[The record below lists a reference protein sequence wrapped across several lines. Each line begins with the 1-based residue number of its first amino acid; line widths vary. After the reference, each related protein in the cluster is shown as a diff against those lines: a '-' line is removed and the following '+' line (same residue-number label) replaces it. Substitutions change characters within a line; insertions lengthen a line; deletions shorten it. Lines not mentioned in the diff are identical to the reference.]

1 MQCRNGGEMS
11 EWRRREEI
19 VIYIDC
25 DVVVVHVPFLM
36 LSQSHSTS
44 TQYKLYYNANHFSDE
59 MYTLPGKGI
68 NVWSWNTMSTT
79 KTMLVHLV
87 SVNLK
92 GTLVATTSRICVFF
106 CWTVTWPTSSTVW
119 PFLSLRSRLC
129 QEESQID
136 HIGCVGLKEIRS
148 SAVCGGLGASY
159 IIILNPDSFSNLHS
173 HLHSIVPAMIDA
185 SPSVLLFIHSIRACI
200 SHLPACY

>member
-1 MQCRNGGEMS
+1 MCS
-11 EWRRREEI
+11 WI
-19 VIYIDC
+19 VFSSVWY
-25 DVVVVHVPFLM
+25 
-36 LSQSHSTS
+36 Q
-44 TQYKLYYNANHFSDE
+44 QYSGAVLPPSVMVLF
-59 MYTLPGKGI
+59 TLTVMWWWYI

-79 KTMLVHLV
+79 KTMLVHLN

-159 IIILNPDSFSNLHS
+159 IIIILNPDSFSNLHS